1 MEPETNPIDLSVL
14 DPTRDPRRFDA
25 AVANIAQRAIELR
38 RLRRVVVRRG
48 AIAFAV
54 AMAAALVLWF
64 SAPRR
69 EPQHTS
75 RNVDILEWATR
86 DVQASDLLELE
97 LGGSHAQ

>member
-1 MEPETNPIDLSVL
+1 MEPEPEPIDLAVL
-14 DPTRDPRRFDA
+14 DPTRDAARFDS
-25 AVANIAQRAIELR
+25 AVARVAQRAIELR

-64 SAPRR
+64 TAPRR
-69 EPQHTS
+69 TAPPAA
-75 RNVDILEWATR
+75 RNADILDWATR
-86 DVQASDLLELE
+86 DVQSSDVLE